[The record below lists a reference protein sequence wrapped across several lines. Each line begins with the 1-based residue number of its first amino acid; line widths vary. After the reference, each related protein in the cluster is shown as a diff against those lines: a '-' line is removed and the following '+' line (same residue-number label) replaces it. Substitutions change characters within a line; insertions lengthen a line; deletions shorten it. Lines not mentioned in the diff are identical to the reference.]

1 MRIFAN
7 NKIWK
12 KIVIIIGILLSFSI
26 VVPEPVE
33 ADLGGKLMQPI
44 MSLFIGI
51 GDGINTVIQKM
62 FLNRE
67 PAVLIISSGFNWWK
81 VALGVAIG
89 IGLIAVGIATGG
101 VGAIIIGSALTIAVV
116 ATAVTGGNSS
126 SDNIAFQVVTSFTAS
141 MLSDKNELALP
152 MMSLTPYEIFA
163 NKQNLF
169 SVNFFKNL
177 SDDEKYIKG
186 SDDEEN
192 KEGKKEKSKTLM
204 YSLQDIIASWYKTFR
219 LIAIVGMLP
228 VLVYIGI
235 RILVSAPSDKAKY
248 KENLMDWGVAF
259 LLIFSMH
266 YIMYSSNLFIDQV
279 TDMIDSV
286 KISTKMGGEKE
297 VEFKNQS
304 VEGFLIGVKGEGE
317 DAEIDDDTTELVR
330 TAHEK
335 MITGE
340 SATET
345 TKKYAWCFWTDLSGT
360 QANIKGE
367 ENAKVLFWPCDNFV
381 AQSRMYAQ
389 RAKGDFAYIGYGLIY
404 VILTIYTCMFIF
416 VYLRRFMYMAF
427 LTLIAPLVAL
437 TYPIDKI
444 RDGKAQA
451 FEFWFKEYFYNL
463 LLQPLHLLLYLI
475 LVGSAL
481 SFAAKNPIY
490 VCVILGFMTPFEK
503 LLKQMFGFRGETPG
517 SLPGM
522 AAGALMMGA
531 SHRIFGKPPKGL
543 GGGNESNKSRN
554 DGRDDDVRPIKMK
567 DVDTSGGNLIGD
579 SSSSDDESGASSS
592 AGVGGA
598 LNPGSG
604 SEALSPG
611 SGSEALNPG
620 SGSEALNPGSGSEV
634 LNPGSGSGALN
645 PGSDSGTSNPGSVSG
660 ESNPGVRRNGVLSA
674 NSKRRLRKISAPL
687 RYTGRAFGRYFKNN
701 GKKLA
706 ISAGKSAIRF
716 AGGAASAAVG
726 ATGGMIAGVVSG
738 DPSKAASYIAAGG
751 AAAYSLGSRAAEN
764 IPDIVSSQANAIKD
778 EYYLDN
784 PEKYEEIQ
792 RNKQRKEW
800 LKNEKNINTLKLN
813 GINYK
818 DLNKNGDLDDYIDHG
833 FNAKQIVAA
842 QQMRNE
848 GFDHKQVMTIAAM
861 ADKYYEGATGVD
873 SGKYKTKMKENLKS
887 STEGANLS
895 DQQLN
900 NAVDRSIG
908 YMKNYHK
915 HLDKV
920 KTL

>member
-51 GDGINTVIQKM
+51 GDGVNTVIQKM

-67 PAVLIISSGFNWWK
+67 PAVLIISSDFNWWK

-101 VGAIIIGSALTIAVV
+101 VGTIIIGSALTIAVL

-126 SDNIAFQVVTSFTAS
+126 SKNIAFQVVTSFTAS

-177 SDDEKYIKG
+177 SDDEKYING

-192 KEGKKEKSKTLM
+192 KEGKEEKSKTLM
-204 YSLQDIIASWYKTFR
+204 YSLKDVIASWYKTFR

-259 LLIFSMH
+259 LLIFAMH
-266 YIMYSSNLFIDQV
+266 YIMSFSNLLIDQV

-286 KISTKMGGEKE
+286 KISTKMEGEKE

-304 VEGFLIGVKGEGE
+304 VEGFLIGVDDEGK
-317 DAEIDDDTTELVR
+317 IDDDTTELIK
-330 TAHEK
+330 TAYDK
-335 MITGE
+335 MISGD

-345 TKKYAWCFWTDLSGT
+345 TEKYKWCFWKDMKGT
-360 QANIKGE
+360 QAE
-367 ENAKVLFWPCDNFV
+367 SADEAKILFWPCDNFV

-531 SHRIFGKPPKGL
+531 SQRIFGRHPKGL
-543 GGGNESNKSRN
+543 GGENGSNNSRN
-554 DGRDDDVRPIKMK
+554 NGENDDGKPIKMK
-567 DVDTSGGNLIGD
+567 DVDTSGGNLIG
-579 SSSSDDESGASSS
+579 SGSGAP
-592 AGVGGA
+592 
-598 LNPGSG
+598 NPGSG
-604 SEALSPG
+604 RGAP
-611 SGSEALNPG
+611 NPG
-620 SGSEALNPGSGSEV
+620 GGRGAPNPGGGRGTP
-634 LNPGSGSGALN
+634 NPGGGRGAPN
-645 PGSDSGTSNPGSVSG
+645 PGGGRGAPNPGG
-660 ESNPGVRRNGVLSA
+660 RRNGVLSA

-687 RYTGRAFGRYFKNN
+687 RYTGRAFGKYFKNN
-701 GKKLA
+701 GKKFA
-706 ISAGKSAIRF
+706 KSAGKSAIRF

>member
-51 GDGINTVIQKM
+51 GDGVNTVIQKM

-67 PAVLIISSGFNWWK
+67 PAVLIITSGFNWWK

-89 IGLIAVGIATGG
+89 IGLIAVGIVTGG
-101 VGAIIIGSALTIAVV
+101 VGTIIIGSALTIAVV
-116 ATAVTGGNSS
+116 ATAATGGNSS
-126 SDNIAFQVVTSFTAS
+126 SENIAFQVVTSFTAS

-177 SDDEKYIKG
+177 SDDEKYING

-192 KEGKKEKSKTLM
+192 KEGKEEKNEEGKKEKSKTLM
-204 YSLQDIIASWYKTFR
+204 YSLQDVIASWYKTFR

-259 LLIFSMH
+259 LLIFAMH
-266 YIMYSSNLFIDQV
+266 YIMSFSNLFIDQV

-531 SHRIFGKPPKGL
+531 SQRIFGRHPKGL
-543 GGGNESNKSRN
+543 GGENGSNNSRN
-554 DGRDDDVRPIKMK
+554 NGENDDGKPIKMK
-567 DVDTSGGNLIGD
+567 DVDTSGGNLIG
-579 SSSSDDESGASSS
+579 SGSGAP
-592 AGVGGA
+592 
-598 LNPGSG
+598 NPGSG
-604 SEALSPG
+604 RGAP
-611 SGSEALNPG
+611 NPG
-620 SGSEALNPGSGSEV
+620 GGRGAPNPGGGRGTP
-634 LNPGSGSGALN
+634 NPGGGRGAPN
-645 PGSDSGTSNPGSVSG
+645 PGGGRGAPNPGG
-660 ESNPGVRRNGVLSA
+660 RRNGVLSA

-687 RYTGRAFGRYFKNN
+687 RYTGRAFGKYFKNN
-701 GKKLA
+701 GKKFA
-706 ISAGKSAIRF
+706 KSAGKSAIRF

-751 AAAYSLGSRAAEN
+751 VAAYSLGSRAAEN

-900 NAVDRSIG
+900 DAVDRSIG

>member
-62 FLNRE
+62 FLEQE
-67 PAVLIISSGFNWWK
+67 PSVLVISDGVTWWK
-81 VALGVAIG
+81 VVLGNLIGVA
-89 IGLIAVGIATGG
+89 LIAAGVAANILTPIAIGVALIITVNIASMEGG
-101 VGAIIIGSALTIAVV
+101 NGGATKPSDPIVFQL
-116 ATAVTGGNSS
+116 VTG
-126 SDNIAFQVVTSFTAS
+126 FTAS
-141 MLSDKNELALP
+141 MLSDKGELALP
-152 MMSLTPYEIFA
+152 MIQLTPYEIFS
-163 NKQNLF
+163 NKGNIF
-169 SVNFFKNL
+169 SVNFFKKNL
-177 SDDEKYIKG
+177 SDDEKYT
-186 SDDEEN
+186 DEKKEN
-192 KEGKKEKSKTLM
+192 KTLL
-204 YSLQDIIASWYKTFR
+204 YSMQDSIASWYKTFR
-219 LIAIVGMLP
+219 LIAIIGMLP

-235 RILVSAPSDKAKY
+235 RILISAPSDKAKY
-248 KENLMDWGVAF
+248 KENLMDWSIAF
-259 LLIFSMH
+259 LLIFAMH
-266 YIMYSSNLFIDQV
+266 YIMSFSNIIIDDV
-279 TDMIDSV
+279 TDMIGSIDINVDV
-286 KISTKMGGEKE
+286 KTDAGG
-297 VEFKNQS
+297 VQTVNYKNQS
-304 VEGFLIGVKGEGE
+304 VEGFLIGVKGEDE
-317 DAEIDDDTTELVR
+317 NAEIDDDTTNLIR
-330 TAHEK
+330 NAYKK
-335 MITGE
+335 MISE
-340 SATET
+340 KSSATEV
-345 TKKYAWCFWTDLSGT
+345 TKRYEWCFWKDAKGT
-360 QANIKGE
+360 PAGSE
-367 ENAKVLFWPCDNFV
+367 DEAAVLFWPCDNFV

-389 RAKGDFAYIGYGLIY
+389 RAKGDYAYIGYGLIY
-404 VILTIYTCMFIF
+404 VILTIYTCIFIF
-416 VYLRRFMYMAF
+416 VYIRRFIYMSF
-427 LTLIAPLVAL
+427 LTLISPLVAL

-463 LLQPLHLLLYLI
+463 LLQPLHLLLYMI
-475 LVGSAL
+475 LVGTAMN
-481 SFAAKNPIY
+481 FAAKHPIY
-490 VCVILGFMTPFEK
+490 VCVILGFMIPFEK

-517 SLPGM
+517 AIPGM
-522 AAGALMMGA
+522 ATGALMMEA

-543 GGGNESNKSRN
+543 GGGNESNKSGN
-554 DGRDDDVRPIKMK
+554 DDDVKPIKMK
-567 DVDTSGGNLIGD
+567 DVDTSGGNLIG
-579 SSSSDDESGASSS
+579 SGRGAPNPGGGRG
-592 AGVGGA
+592 APNPGGGRGA
-598 LNPGSG
+598 LNPGG
-604 SEALSPG
+604 GRGTP
-611 SGSEALNPG
+611 NPG
-620 SGSEALNPGSGSEV
+620 GGRGAPNPGGGRGMP
-634 LNPGSGSGALN
+634 NPGGGRGAPN
-645 PGSDSGTSNPGSVSG
+645 PGG
-660 ESNPGVRRNGVLSA
+660 RRNGVLSA

-687 RYTGRAFGRYFKNN
+687 RYTGRAFGKYFKNN

-900 NAVDRSIG
+900 DAVDRSIG

>member
-89 IGLIAVGIATGG
+89 IGLIAVGIVTGG
-101 VGAIIIGSALTIAVV
+101 VGTIIIGSALTIAVV
-116 ATAVTGGNSS
+116 ATAATGGNSS
-126 SDNIAFQVVTSFTAS
+126 SENIAFQVVTSFTAS

-177 SDDEKYIKG
+177 SDDEKYING

-192 KEGKKEKSKTLM
+192 KEGKEEKNKEGKEEKNEEGKKEKSKTLM
-204 YSLQDIIASWYKTFR
+204 YSLQDVIASWYKTFR

-259 LLIFSMH
+259 LLIFAMH
-266 YIMYSSNLFIDQV
+266 YIMSFSNLLIDQV

-304 VEGFLIGVKGEGE
+304 VEGFLIGVDDEGK
-317 DAEIDDDTTELVR
+317 IDDDTTELIK
-330 TAHEK
+330 TAYDK
-335 MITGE
+335 MISGD

-345 TKKYAWCFWTDLSGT
+345 TEKYKWCFWKDMKGT
-360 QANIKGE
+360 QAE
-367 ENAKVLFWPCDNFV
+367 SADEAKILFWPCDNFV

-531 SHRIFGKPPKGL
+531 SQRIFGRHPKGL
-543 GGGNESNKSRN
+543 GGENGSNNSRN
-554 DGRDDDVRPIKMK
+554 NGENDDGKPIKMK
-567 DVDTSGGNLIGD
+567 DVDTSGGNLIG
-579 SSSSDDESGASSS
+579 SGSGAP
-592 AGVGGA
+592 
-598 LNPGSG
+598 NPGSG
-604 SEALSPG
+604 RGAP
-611 SGSEALNPG
+611 NPG
-620 SGSEALNPGSGSEV
+620 GGRGAPNPGGGRGTP
-634 LNPGSGSGALN
+634 NPGGGRGAPN
-645 PGSDSGTSNPGSVSG
+645 PGG
-660 ESNPGVRRNGVLSA
+660 RRNGVLSA

-687 RYTGRAFGRYFKNN
+687 RYTGRAFGKYFKNN

-706 ISAGKSAIRF
+706 KSAGKSAIRF

-751 AAAYSLGSRAAEN
+751 VAAYSLGSRAAEN
-764 IPDIVSSQANAIKD
+764 IPNIVSSQANAIKD

-784 PEKYEEIQ
+784 PDKYEEIQ
-792 RNKQRKEW
+792 KNKQRKEW
-800 LKNEKNINTLKLN
+800 YAKNINTLKLN

-900 NAVDRSIG
+900 DAVDRSIG

>member
-101 VGAIIIGSALTIAVV
+101 VGTIIIGSALTIAVL

-126 SDNIAFQVVTSFTAS
+126 SKNIAFQVVTSFTAS

-169 SVNFFKNL
+169 SVNFFKKNL
-177 SDDEKYIKG
+177 SEDEKYIKE
-186 SDDEEN
+186 SDVEEN
-192 KEGKKEKSKTLM
+192 KKGKKEKSKTLM

-259 LLIFSMH
+259 LLIFAMH
-266 YIMYSSNLFIDQV
+266 YIMSFSNLLIDQV

-286 KISTKMGGEKE
+286 KISTKIGGEKE

-304 VEGFLIGVKGEGE
+304 VEGFLIGVKGEGK

-330 TAHEK
+330 TAYEK
-335 MITGE
+335 MISGE

-345 TKKYAWCFWTDLSGT
+345 TKKYKWCFWKDMKGT
-360 QANIKGE
+360 QAE
-367 ENAKVLFWPCDNFV
+367 SADEAKILFWPCDNFV

-517 SLPGM
+517 SLPGI

-531 SHRIFGKPPKGL
+531 SQRIFGRHPKGL
-543 GGGNESNKSRN
+543 GGENGSNNSRN
-554 DGRDDDVRPIKMK
+554 NGENDDGKPIKMK
-567 DVDTSGGNLIGD
+567 DVDTSGGNLIG
-579 SSSSDDESGASSS
+579 SGSGAP
-592 AGVGGA
+592 
-598 LNPGSG
+598 NPGSG
-604 SEALSPG
+604 RGAP
-611 SGSEALNPG
+611 NPG
-620 SGSEALNPGSGSEV
+620 GGRGAPNPGGGRGTP
-634 LNPGSGSGALN
+634 NPGGGRGAPN
-645 PGSDSGTSNPGSVSG
+645 PGG
-660 ESNPGVRRNGVLSA
+660 RRNGVLSA

-687 RYTGRAFGRYFKNN
+687 RYTGRAFGKYFKNN

-706 ISAGKSAIRF
+706 KSAGKSAIRF

-751 AAAYSLGSRAAEN
+751 VAAYSLGSRAAEN

>member
-1 MRIFAN
+1 M
-7 NKIWK
+7 
-12 KIVIIIGILLSFSI
+12 SFSI

-62 FLNRE
+62 FLEQE
-67 PAVLIISSGFNWWK
+67 PSVLIISAGVTWWK
-81 VALGVAIG
+81 VALGILIGVA
-89 IGLIAVGIATGG
+89 LIVAGTVASILAPIALGAVLVITISIA
-101 VGAIIIGSALTIAVV
+101 AME
-116 ATAVTGGNSS
+116 GGNGGAAKT
-126 SDNIAFQVVTSFTAS
+126 SDPIAFQLVTGFTAS
-141 MLSDKNELALP
+141 MLSDKGELALP
-152 MMSLTPYEIFA
+152 MIQLSPYEIFS
-163 NKQNLF
+163 NKGNIF

-177 SDDEKYIKG
+177 SDDEKYT
-186 SDDEEN
+186 DEKKEN
-192 KEGKKEKSKTLM
+192 KTLL
-204 YSLQDIIASWYKTFR
+204 YSMQDSIASWYKTFR
-219 LIAIVGMLP
+219 LIAIIGMLP

-235 RILVSAPSDKAKY
+235 RILISAPSDKAKY
-248 KENLMDWGVAF
+248 KENLMDWSIAF
-259 LLIFSMH
+259 LLIFAMH
-266 YIMYSSNLFIDQV
+266 YIMSFSNIIIDDV
-279 TDMIDSV
+279 TDMIGSIDINV
-286 KISTKMGGEKE
+286 DVNTDAGG
-297 VEFKNQS
+297 VQTVNYKNQS
-304 VEGFLIGVKGEGE
+304 VEGFLIGVKGEGK

-330 TAHEK
+330 SAYEK
-335 MITGE
+335 MISGE

-360 QANIKGE
+360 QASGDGE
-367 ENAKVLFWPCDNFV
+367 GNAKVLFWPCDNFV

-389 RAKGDFAYIGYGLIY
+389 RAKGDYAYIGYGLIY
-404 VILTIYTCMFIF
+404 VILTIYTCIFIF
-416 VYLRRFMYMAF
+416 VYIRRFIYMSF
-427 LTLIAPLVAL
+427 LTLISPLVAL

-463 LLQPLHLLLYLI
+463 LLQPLHLLLYMI
-475 LVGSAL
+475 LVGTAMN
-481 SFAAKNPIY
+481 FAAKHPIY
-490 VCVILGFMTPFEK
+490 VCVILGFMIPFEK

-517 SLPGM
+517 AIPGM
-522 AAGALMMGA
+522 ATGALMMEA

-543 GGGNESNKSRN
+543 GGGNESNKSGN
-554 DGRDDDVRPIKMK
+554 DDDVKPIKMK
-567 DVDTSGGNLIGD
+567 DVDTSGGNLIG
-579 SSSSDDESGASSS
+579 SGRGAPNPGGGRG
-592 AGVGGA
+592 APNPGGGRGA
-598 LNPGSG
+598 LNPGG
-604 SEALSPG
+604 GRGTP
-611 SGSEALNPG
+611 NPG
-620 SGSEALNPGSGSEV
+620 GGRGAPNPGGGRGMP
-634 LNPGSGSGALN
+634 NPGGGRGAPN
-645 PGSDSGTSNPGSVSG
+645 PGG
-660 ESNPGVRRNGVLSA
+660 RRNGVLSA

-764 IPDIVSSQANAIKD
+764 IPNIVSSQANAIKD

-784 PEKYEEIQ
+784 PDKYEEIQ

>member
-62 FLNRE
+62 FLEQE
-67 PAVLIISSGFNWWK
+67 PSVLIISAGVTWWK
-81 VALGVAIG
+81 VALGILIGVA
-89 IGLIAVGIATGG
+89 LIVAGTVASILAPIALGAVLVITISIA
-101 VGAIIIGSALTIAVV
+101 AME
-116 ATAVTGGNSS
+116 GGNGGAAKT
-126 SDNIAFQVVTSFTAS
+126 SDPIAFQLVTGFTAS
-141 MLSDKNELALP
+141 MLSDKGELALP
-152 MMSLTPYEIFA
+152 MIQLSPYEIFS
-163 NKQNLF
+163 NKGNIF

-177 SDDEKYIKG
+177 SDDEKYT
-186 SDDEEN
+186 DEKKEN
-192 KEGKKEKSKTLM
+192 KTLL
-204 YSLQDIIASWYKTFR
+204 YSMQDSIASWYKTFR
-219 LIAIVGMLP
+219 LIAIIGMLP

-235 RILVSAPSDKAKY
+235 RILISAPSDKAKY
-248 KENLMDWGVAF
+248 KENLMDWSIAF
-259 LLIFSMH
+259 LLIFAMH
-266 YIMYSSNLFIDQV
+266 YIMSFSNIIIDDV
-279 TDMIDSV
+279 TDMIGSIDINV
-286 KISTKMGGEKE
+286 DVNTDAGG
-297 VEFKNQS
+297 VQTVNYKNQS
-304 VEGFLIGVKGEGE
+304 VEGFLIGVKGEGK

-330 TAHEK
+330 SAYEK
-335 MITGE
+335 MISGE

-360 QANIKGE
+360 QASGDGE
-367 ENAKVLFWPCDNFV
+367 GNAKVLFWPCDNFV

-389 RAKGDFAYIGYGLIY
+389 RAKGDYAYIGYGLIY
-404 VILTIYTCMFIF
+404 VILTIYTCIFIF
-416 VYLRRFMYMAF
+416 VYIRRFIYMSF
-427 LTLIAPLVAL
+427 LTLISPLVAL

-463 LLQPLHLLLYLI
+463 LLQPLHLLLYMI
-475 LVGSAL
+475 LVGTAMN
-481 SFAAKNPIY
+481 FAAKHPIY
-490 VCVILGFMTPFEK
+490 VCVILGFMIPFEK

-517 SLPGM
+517 AIPGM
-522 AAGALMMGA
+522 ATGALMMEA

-543 GGGNESNKSRN
+543 GGGNESNKSGN
-554 DGRDDDVRPIKMK
+554 DDDVKPIKMK
-567 DVDTSGGNLIGD
+567 DVDTSGGNLIG
-579 SSSSDDESGASSS
+579 SGRGAPNPGGGRG
-592 AGVGGA
+592 APNPGGGRGA
-598 LNPGSG
+598 LNPGG
-604 SEALSPG
+604 GRGTP
-611 SGSEALNPG
+611 NPG
-620 SGSEALNPGSGSEV
+620 GGRGAPNPGGGRGMP
-634 LNPGSGSGALN
+634 NPGGGRGAPN
-645 PGSDSGTSNPGSVSG
+645 PGG
-660 ESNPGVRRNGVLSA
+660 RRNGVLSA

-764 IPDIVSSQANAIKD
+764 IPNIVSSQANAIKD

-784 PEKYEEIQ
+784 PDKYEEIQ

>member
-51 GDGINTVIQKM
+51 GDGVNTVIQKM
-62 FLNRE
+62 FLEQE
-67 PAVLIISSGFNWWK
+67 PSVLIISAGVTWWK
-81 VALGVAIG
+81 VALGILIGVA
-89 IGLIAVGIATGG
+89 LIVAGTVASILAPIALGAVLVITISIA
-101 VGAIIIGSALTIAVV
+101 AME
-116 ATAVTGGNSS
+116 GGNGGAAKT
-126 SDNIAFQVVTSFTAS
+126 SDPIAFQLVTGFTAS
-141 MLSDKNELALP
+141 MLSDKGELALP
-152 MMSLTPYEIFA
+152 MIQLTPYEIFS
-163 NKQNLF
+163 NKGNIF

-177 SDDEKYIKG
+177 SDDEKYT
-186 SDDEEN
+186 DEKKEN
-192 KEGKKEKSKTLM
+192 KTLL
-204 YSLQDIIASWYKTFR
+204 YSMQDSIASWYKTFR
-219 LIAIVGMLP
+219 LIAIIGMLP

-235 RILVSAPSDKAKY
+235 RILISAPSDKAKY
-248 KENLMDWGVAF
+248 KENLMDWSIAF
-259 LLIFSMH
+259 LLIFAMH
-266 YIMYSSNLFIDQV
+266 YIMSFSNIIIDDV
-279 TDMIDSV
+279 TDMIGSIDINV
-286 KISTKMGGEKE
+286 DVNTDAGG
-297 VEFKNQS
+297 VQTVNYKNQS

-317 DAEIDDDTTELVR
+317 NAEIDDDTTEGVKGEGENAKIDDDTTELVR
-330 TAHEK
+330 SAYEK
-335 MITGE
+335 MISGE

-360 QANIKGE
+360 QASGDGE
-367 ENAKVLFWPCDNFV
+367 GNAKILFWPCDNFV

-389 RAKGDFAYIGYGLIY
+389 RAKGDYAYIGYGLIY
-404 VILTIYTCMFIF
+404 VILTIYTCVFIF
-416 VYLRRFMYMAF
+416 VYLRRFIYMSF
-427 LTLIAPLVAL
+427 LTLISPLVAL

-463 LLQPLHLLLYLI
+463 LLQPLHLLLYMI
-475 LVGSAL
+475 LVGTAMN
-481 SFAAKNPIY
+481 FAAKHPIY
-490 VCVILGFMTPFEK
+490 VCVILGLMVPLEK

-531 SHRIFGKPPKGL
+531 SQRIFGRHPKGL
-543 GGGNESNKSRN
+543 GGGNGSNKSGN
-554 DGRDDDVRPIKMK
+554 DDDVKPIKMK
-567 DVDTSGGNLIGD
+567 DVDTSGGNLIG
-579 SSSSDDESGASSS
+579 SGRGAPNP
-592 AGVGGA
+592 GGGRGA

-604 SEALSPG
+604 RGTP
-611 SGSEALNPG
+611 NPG
-620 SGSEALNPGSGSEV
+620 GGRGAPNPGGGRGAP
-634 LNPGSGSGALN
+634 NPGG
-645 PGSDSGTSNPGSVSG
+645 
-660 ESNPGVRRNGVLSA
+660 RRNGVLSA

-687 RYTGRAFGRYFKNN
+687 RYTGRAFGKYFKNN

-706 ISAGKSAIRF
+706 KSAGKSAIRF

-751 AAAYSLGSRAAEN
+751 VAAYSLGSRAAEN

-784 PEKYEEIQ
+784 PDKYEEIQ

>member
-51 GDGINTVIQKM
+51 GDGVNTVIQKM
-62 FLNRE
+62 FLEQE
-67 PAVLIISSGFNWWK
+67 PSVLVISDGVTWWK
-81 VALGVAIG
+81 VVLGNLIGVA
-89 IGLIAVGIATGG
+89 LIAAGVAANILTPIAIGVALIITVNIASMEGG
-101 VGAIIIGSALTIAVV
+101 NGGATKPSDPIVFQL
-116 ATAVTGGNSS
+116 VTG
-126 SDNIAFQVVTSFTAS
+126 FTAS
-141 MLSDKNELALP
+141 MLSDKGELALP
-152 MMSLTPYEIFA
+152 MIQLTPYEIFS
-163 NKQNLF
+163 NKGNIF
-169 SVNFFKNL
+169 SVNFFKKNL
-177 SDDEKYIKG
+177 SDDEKYT
-186 SDDEEN
+186 DEKKEN
-192 KEGKKEKSKTLM
+192 KTLL
-204 YSLQDIIASWYKTFR
+204 YSMQDSIASWYKTFR
-219 LIAIVGMLP
+219 LIAIIGMLP

-235 RILVSAPSDKAKY
+235 RILISAPSDKAKY
-248 KENLMDWGVAF
+248 KENLMDWSIAF
-259 LLIFSMH
+259 LLIFAMH
-266 YIMYSSNLFIDQV
+266 YIMSFSNIIIDDV
-279 TDMIDSV
+279 TDMIGSIDINVDV
-286 KISTKMGGEKE
+286 KTDAGG
-297 VEFKNQS
+297 VQTVNYKNQS

-317 DAEIDDDTTELVR
+317 NAEIDDDTTNLIR
-330 TAHEK
+330 NAYKK
-335 MITGE
+335 MISE
-340 SATET
+340 KSSATEV
-345 TKKYAWCFWTDLSGT
+345 TKRYEWCFWKDAKGT
-360 QANIKGE
+360 PAGSE
-367 ENAKVLFWPCDNFV
+367 DEAAVLFWPCDNFV

-389 RAKGDFAYIGYGLIY
+389 RAKGDYAYIGYGLIY
-404 VILTIYTCMFIF
+404 VILTIYTCIFIF
-416 VYLRRFMYMAF
+416 VYIRRFIYMSF
-427 LTLIAPLVAL
+427 LTLISPLVAL

-463 LLQPLHLLLYLI
+463 LLQPLHLLLYMI
-475 LVGSAL
+475 LVGTAMN
-481 SFAAKNPIY
+481 FAAKHPIY
-490 VCVILGFMTPFEK
+490 VCVILGFMIPFEK

-517 SLPGM
+517 AIPGM
-522 AAGALMMGA
+522 ATGALMMEA

-543 GGGNESNKSRN
+543 GGGNESNKSGN
-554 DGRDDDVRPIKMK
+554 DDDVKPIKMK
-567 DVDTSGGNLIGD
+567 DVDTSGGNLIG
-579 SSSSDDESGASSS
+579 SGRGAPNPGGGRG
-592 AGVGGA
+592 APNPGGGRGA
-598 LNPGSG
+598 LNPGG
-604 SEALSPG
+604 GRGTP
-611 SGSEALNPG
+611 NPG
-620 SGSEALNPGSGSEV
+620 GGRGAPNPGGGRGMP
-634 LNPGSGSGALN
+634 NPGGGRGAPN
-645 PGSDSGTSNPGSVSG
+645 PGG
-660 ESNPGVRRNGVLSA
+660 RRNGVLSA

-687 RYTGRAFGRYFKNN
+687 RYTGRAFGKYFKNN

-848 GFDHKQVMTIAAM
+848 GFNHKQVMTIAAM

>member
-62 FLNRE
+62 FLEQE
-67 PAVLIISSGFNWWK
+67 PSVLVISDGVTWWK
-81 VALGVAIG
+81 VVLGNLIGVA
-89 IGLIAVGIATGG
+89 LIAAGVAANILTPIAIGVALIITVNIASMEGG
-101 VGAIIIGSALTIAVV
+101 NGGATKPSDPIVFQL
-116 ATAVTGGNSS
+116 VTG
-126 SDNIAFQVVTSFTAS
+126 FTAS
-141 MLSDKNELALP
+141 MLSDKGELALP
-152 MMSLTPYEIFA
+152 MIQLTPYEIFS
-163 NKQNLF
+163 NKGNIF
-169 SVNFFKNL
+169 SVNFFKKNL
-177 SDDEKYIKG
+177 SDDEKYT
-186 SDDEEN
+186 DEKKEN
-192 KEGKKEKSKTLM
+192 KTLL
-204 YSLQDIIASWYKTFR
+204 YSMQDSIASWYKTFR
-219 LIAIVGMLP
+219 LIAIIGMLP

-235 RILVSAPSDKAKY
+235 RILISAPSDKAKY
-248 KENLMDWGVAF
+248 KENLMDWSIAF
-259 LLIFSMH
+259 LLIFAMH
-266 YIMYSSNLFIDQV
+266 YIMSFSNIIIDDV
-279 TDMIDSV
+279 TDMIGSIDINVDV
-286 KISTKMGGEKE
+286 KTDAGG
-297 VEFKNQS
+297 VQTVNYKNQS

-317 DAEIDDDTTELVR
+317 NAEIDDDTTNLIR
-330 TAHEK
+330 NAYKK
-335 MITGE
+335 MISE
-340 SATET
+340 KSSATEV
-345 TKKYAWCFWTDLSGT
+345 TKRYEWCFWKDAKGT
-360 QANIKGE
+360 PAGSE
-367 ENAKVLFWPCDNFV
+367 DEAAVLFWPCDNFV

-389 RAKGDFAYIGYGLIY
+389 RAKGDYAYIGYGLIY
-404 VILTIYTCMFIF
+404 VILTIYTCIFIF
-416 VYLRRFMYMAF
+416 VYIRRFIYMSF
-427 LTLIAPLVAL
+427 LTLISPLVAL

-463 LLQPLHLLLYLI
+463 LLQPLHLLLYMI
-475 LVGSAL
+475 LVGTAMN
-481 SFAAKNPIY
+481 FAAKHPIY
-490 VCVILGFMTPFEK
+490 VCVILGFMIPFEK

-517 SLPGM
+517 AIPGM
-522 AAGALMMGA
+522 ATGALMMEA

-543 GGGNESNKSRN
+543 GGGNESNKSGN
-554 DGRDDDVRPIKMK
+554 DDDVKPIKMK
-567 DVDTSGGNLIGD
+567 DVDTSGGNLIG
-579 SSSSDDESGASSS
+579 SGRGAPNPGGGRG
-592 AGVGGA
+592 APNPGGGRGA
-598 LNPGSG
+598 LNPGG
-604 SEALSPG
+604 GRGTP
-611 SGSEALNPG
+611 NPG
-620 SGSEALNPGSGSEV
+620 G
-634 LNPGSGSGALN
+634 
-645 PGSDSGTSNPGSVSG
+645 
-660 ESNPGVRRNGVLSA
+660 RRNGVLSA

-764 IPDIVSSQANAIKD
+764 IPNIVSSQANAIKD

-784 PEKYEEIQ
+784 PDKYEEIQ

>member
-62 FLNRE
+62 FLEQE
-67 PAVLIISSGFNWWK
+67 PSVLIISAGVTWWK
-81 VALGVAIG
+81 VALGILIGVA
-89 IGLIAVGIATGG
+89 LIVAGTVASILAPIALGAVLVITISIA
-101 VGAIIIGSALTIAVV
+101 AME
-116 ATAVTGGNSS
+116 GGNGGAAKT
-126 SDNIAFQVVTSFTAS
+126 SDPIAFQLVTGFTAS
-141 MLSDKNELALP
+141 MLSDKGELALP
-152 MMSLTPYEIFA
+152 MIQLSPYEIFS
-163 NKQNLF
+163 NKGNIF

-177 SDDEKYIKG
+177 SDDEKYT
-186 SDDEEN
+186 DEKKEN
-192 KEGKKEKSKTLM
+192 KTLL
-204 YSLQDIIASWYKTFR
+204 YSMQDSIASWYKTFR
-219 LIAIVGMLP
+219 LIAIIGMLP

-235 RILVSAPSDKAKY
+235 RILISAPSDKAKY
-248 KENLMDWGVAF
+248 KENLMDWSIAF
-259 LLIFSMH
+259 LLIFAMH
-266 YIMYSSNLFIDQV
+266 YIMSFSNIIIDDV
-279 TDMIDSV
+279 TDMIGSIDINV
-286 KISTKMGGEKE
+286 DVNTDAGG
-297 VEFKNQS
+297 VQTVNYKNQS
-304 VEGFLIGVKGEGE
+304 VEGFLIGVKGEGK

-330 TAHEK
+330 SAYEK
-335 MITGE
+335 MISGD

-345 TKKYAWCFWTDLSGT
+345 TEKYKWCFWKDMKGT
-360 QANIKGE
+360 QAE
-367 ENAKVLFWPCDNFV
+367 SADEAKILFWPCDNFV

-389 RAKGDFAYIGYGLIY
+389 RAKGDYAYIGYGLIY
-404 VILTIYTCMFIF
+404 VILTIYTCIFIF
-416 VYLRRFMYMAF
+416 VYIRRFIYMSF
-427 LTLIAPLVAL
+427 LTLISPLVAL

-463 LLQPLHLLLYLI
+463 LLQPLHLLLYMI
-475 LVGSAL
+475 LVGTAMN
-481 SFAAKNPIY
+481 FAAKHPIY
-490 VCVILGFMTPFEK
+490 VCVILGLMVPLEK

-531 SHRIFGKPPKGL
+531 SQRIFGRHPKGL
-543 GGGNESNKSRN
+543 GGGNGSNKSGN
-554 DGRDDDVRPIKMK
+554 DDDVKPIKMK
-567 DVDTSGGNLIGD
+567 DVDTSGGNLIG
-579 SSSSDDESGASSS
+579 SGRGAPNP
-592 AGVGGA
+592 GGGRGA

-604 SEALSPG
+604 RGTP
-611 SGSEALNPG
+611 NPG
-620 SGSEALNPGSGSEV
+620 GGRGAPNPGGGRGAP
-634 LNPGSGSGALN
+634 NPGG
-645 PGSDSGTSNPGSVSG
+645 
-660 ESNPGVRRNGVLSA
+660 RRNGVLSA

-687 RYTGRAFGRYFKNN
+687 RYTGRAFGKYFKNN

-706 ISAGKSAIRF
+706 KSAGKSAIRF

-751 AAAYSLGSRAAEN
+751 VAAYSLGSRAAEN

-784 PEKYEEIQ
+784 PDKYEEIQ

>member
-1 MRIFAN
+1 
-7 NKIWK
+7 
-12 KIVIIIGILLSFSI
+12 
-26 VVPEPVE
+26 
-33 ADLGGKLMQPI
+33 
-44 MSLFIGI
+44 MS
-51 GDGINTVIQKM
+51 
-62 FLNRE
+62 
-67 PAVLIISSGFNWWK
+67 
-81 VALGVAIG
+81 
-89 IGLIAVGIATGG
+89 
-101 VGAIIIGSALTIAVV
+101 
-116 ATAVTGGNSS
+116 
-126 SDNIAFQVVTSFTAS
+126 
-141 MLSDKNELALP
+141 
-152 MMSLTPYEIFA
+152 
-163 NKQNLF
+163 
-169 SVNFFKNL
+169 
-177 SDDEKYIKG
+177 
-186 SDDEEN
+186 
-192 KEGKKEKSKTLM
+192 
-204 YSLQDIIASWYKTFR
+204 
-219 LIAIVGMLP
+219 
-228 VLVYIGI
+228 
-235 RILVSAPSDKAKY
+235 
-248 KENLMDWGVAF
+248 
-259 LLIFSMH
+259 
-266 YIMYSSNLFIDQV
+266 
-279 TDMIDSV
+279 
-286 KISTKMGGEKE
+286 
-297 VEFKNQS
+297 
-304 VEGFLIGVKGEGE
+304 
-317 DAEIDDDTTELVR
+317 
-330 TAHEK
+330 
-335 MITGE
+335 
-340 SATET
+340 
-345 TKKYAWCFWTDLSGT
+345 
-360 QANIKGE
+360 
-367 ENAKVLFWPCDNFV
+367 
-381 AQSRMYAQ
+381 
-389 RAKGDFAYIGYGLIY
+389 
-404 VILTIYTCMFIF
+404 
-416 VYLRRFMYMAF
+416 F
-427 LTLIAPLVAL
+427 LTLISPLVAL

-463 LLQPLHLLLYLI
+463 LLQPLHLLLYMI
-475 LVGSAL
+475 LVGTAMN
-481 SFAAKNPIY
+481 FAAKHPIY
-490 VCVILGFMTPFEK
+490 VCVILGFMIPFEK

-543 GGGNESNKSRN
+543 GGGNESNKSGN
-554 DGRDDDVRPIKMK
+554 DDDVKPIKMK
-567 DVDTSGGNLIGD
+567 DVDTSGGNLIG
-579 SSSSDDESGASSS
+579 SGRGAPNPGGGRG
-592 AGVGGA
+592 APNPGGGRGA
-598 LNPGSG
+598 LNPGG
-604 SEALSPG
+604 GRGTP
-611 SGSEALNPG
+611 NPG
-620 SGSEALNPGSGSEV
+620 GGRGAPNPGGGRGMP
-634 LNPGSGSGALN
+634 NPGGGRGAPN
-645 PGSDSGTSNPGSVSG
+645 PGG
-660 ESNPGVRRNGVLSA
+660 RRNGVLSA

-687 RYTGRAFGRYFKNN
+687 RYTGRAFGKYFKNN

-764 IPDIVSSQANAIKD
+764 IPNIVSSQANAIKD

-784 PEKYEEIQ
+784 PDKYEEIQ

>member
-89 IGLIAVGIATGG
+89 IGLIAVGIVTGG
-101 VGAIIIGSALTIAVV
+101 VGTIIIGSALTIAVV
-116 ATAVTGGNSS
+116 ATAATGGNSS
-126 SDNIAFQVVTSFTAS
+126 SENIAFQVVTSFTAS

-177 SDDEKYIKG
+177 SDDEKYING

-192 KEGKKEKSKTLM
+192 KEGKEEKNEEGKKEKSKTLM
-204 YSLQDIIASWYKTFR
+204 YSLQDVIASWYKTFR

-259 LLIFSMH
+259 LLIFAMH
-266 YIMYSSNLFIDQV
+266 YIMSFSNLLIDQV

-304 VEGFLIGVKGEGE
+304 VEGFLIGVDDEGK
-317 DAEIDDDTTELVR
+317 IDDDTTELIK
-330 TAHEK
+330 TAYDK
-335 MITGE
+335 MISGD

-345 TKKYAWCFWTDLSGT
+345 TEKYKWCFWKDMKGT
-360 QANIKGE
+360 QAE
-367 ENAKVLFWPCDNFV
+367 SADEAKILFWPCDNFV

-531 SHRIFGKPPKGL
+531 SQRIFGRHPKGL
-543 GGGNESNKSRN
+543 GGENGSNNSRN
-554 DGRDDDVRPIKMK
+554 NGENDDGKPIKMK
-567 DVDTSGGNLIGD
+567 DVDTSGGNLIG
-579 SSSSDDESGASSS
+579 SGSGAP
-592 AGVGGA
+592 
-598 LNPGSG
+598 NPGSG
-604 SEALSPG
+604 RGAP
-611 SGSEALNPG
+611 NPG
-620 SGSEALNPGSGSEV
+620 GGRGAPNPGGGRGTP
-634 LNPGSGSGALN
+634 NPGGGRGAPN
-645 PGSDSGTSNPGSVSG
+645 PGG
-660 ESNPGVRRNGVLSA
+660 RRNGVLSA

-687 RYTGRAFGRYFKNN
+687 RYTGRAFGKYFKNN

-706 ISAGKSAIRF
+706 KSAGKSAIRF

-751 AAAYSLGSRAAEN
+751 VAAYSLGSRAAEN
-764 IPDIVSSQANAIKD
+764 IPNIVSSQANAIKD

-784 PEKYEEIQ
+784 PDKYEEIQ
-792 RNKQRKEW
+792 KNKQRKEW
-800 LKNEKNINTLKLN
+800 YAKNINTLKLN

-900 NAVDRSIG
+900 DAVDRSIG

>member
-51 GDGINTVIQKM
+51 GDGVNTVIQKM
-62 FLNRE
+62 FLEQE
-67 PAVLIISSGFNWWK
+67 PSVLIISAGVTWWK
-81 VALGVAIG
+81 VALGILIGVA
-89 IGLIAVGIATGG
+89 LIVAGTVASILAPIALGAVLVITISIA
-101 VGAIIIGSALTIAVV
+101 AME
-116 ATAVTGGNSS
+116 GGNGGAAKT
-126 SDNIAFQVVTSFTAS
+126 SDPIAFQLVTGFTAS
-141 MLSDKNELALP
+141 MLSDKGELALP
-152 MMSLTPYEIFA
+152 MIQLTPYEIFS
-163 NKQNLF
+163 NKGNIF

-177 SDDEKYIKG
+177 SDDEKYT
-186 SDDEEN
+186 DEKKEN
-192 KEGKKEKSKTLM
+192 KTLL
-204 YSLQDIIASWYKTFR
+204 YSMQDSIASWYKTFR
-219 LIAIVGMLP
+219 LIAIIGMLP

-235 RILVSAPSDKAKY
+235 RILISAPSDKAKY
-248 KENLMDWGVAF
+248 KENLMDWSIAF
-259 LLIFSMH
+259 LLIFAMH
-266 YIMYSSNLFIDQV
+266 YIMSFSNIIIDDV
-279 TDMIDSV
+279 TDMIGSIDINV
-286 KISTKMGGEKE
+286 DVNTDAGG
-297 VEFKNQS
+297 VQTVNYKNQS

-317 DAEIDDDTTELVR
+317 NAEIDDDTTEGVKGEGENAKIDDDTTELVR
-330 TAHEK
+330 SAYEK
-335 MITGE
+335 MISGE

-360 QANIKGE
+360 QASGDGE
-367 ENAKVLFWPCDNFV
+367 GNAKILFWPCDNFV

-389 RAKGDFAYIGYGLIY
+389 RAKGDYAYIGYGLIY
-404 VILTIYTCMFIF
+404 VILTIYTCVFIF
-416 VYLRRFMYMAF
+416 VYLRRFIYMSF
-427 LTLIAPLVAL
+427 LTLISPLVAL

-463 LLQPLHLLLYLI
+463 LLQPLHLLLYMI
-475 LVGSAL
+475 LVGTAMN
-481 SFAAKNPIY
+481 FAAKHPIY
-490 VCVILGFMTPFEK
+490 VCVILGLMVPLEK

-531 SHRIFGKPPKGL
+531 SQRIFGRHPKGL
-543 GGGNESNKSRN
+543 GGGNGSNKSGN
-554 DGRDDDVRPIKMK
+554 DDDVKPIKMK
-567 DVDTSGGNLIGD
+567 DVDTSGGNLIG
-579 SSSSDDESGASSS
+579 SGRGAPNPGGGRG
-592 AGVGGA
+592 APNPGGGRGA

-604 SEALSPG
+604 RGTP
-611 SGSEALNPG
+611 NPG
-620 SGSEALNPGSGSEV
+620 GGRGAPNPGGGRGAP
-634 LNPGSGSGALN
+634 NPGG
-645 PGSDSGTSNPGSVSG
+645 
-660 ESNPGVRRNGVLSA
+660 RRNGVLSA

-687 RYTGRAFGRYFKNN
+687 RYTGRAFGKYFKNN

-706 ISAGKSAIRF
+706 KSAGKSAIRF

-751 AAAYSLGSRAAEN
+751 VAAYSLGSRAAEN

-784 PEKYEEIQ
+784 PDKYEEIQ

>member
-51 GDGINTVIQKM
+51 GDGVNTVIQKM

-67 PAVLIISSGFNWWK
+67 PAVLIITSGFNWWK

-89 IGLIAVGIATGG
+89 IGLIAVGIVTGG
-101 VGAIIIGSALTIAVV
+101 VGTIIIGSALTIAVV
-116 ATAVTGGNSS
+116 ATAATGGNSS
-126 SDNIAFQVVTSFTAS
+126 SENIAFQVVTSFTAS

-177 SDDEKYIKG
+177 SDDEKYING

-192 KEGKKEKSKTLM
+192 KEGKEEKNEEGKKEKSKTLM
-204 YSLQDIIASWYKTFR
+204 YSLQDVIASWYKTFR

-259 LLIFSMH
+259 LLIFAMH
-266 YIMYSSNLFIDQV
+266 YIMSFSNLFIDQV

-531 SHRIFGKPPKGL
+531 SQRIFGRHPKGL
-543 GGGNESNKSRN
+543 GGENGSNNSRN
-554 DGRDDDVRPIKMK
+554 NGENDDGKPIKMK
-567 DVDTSGGNLIGD
+567 DVDTSGGNLIG
-579 SSSSDDESGASSS
+579 SGSGAP
-592 AGVGGA
+592 
-598 LNPGSG
+598 NPGSG
-604 SEALSPG
+604 RGAP
-611 SGSEALNPG
+611 NPG
-620 SGSEALNPGSGSEV
+620 GGRGAPNPGGGRGTP
-634 LNPGSGSGALN
+634 NPGGGRGAPN
-645 PGSDSGTSNPGSVSG
+645 PGGGRGAPNPGG
-660 ESNPGVRRNGVLSA
+660 RRNGVLSA

-687 RYTGRAFGRYFKNN
+687 RYTGRAFGKYFKNN

-706 ISAGKSAIRF
+706 KSAGKSAIRF

-751 AAAYSLGSRAAEN
+751 VAAYSLGSRAAEN
-764 IPDIVSSQANAIKD
+764 IPNIVSSQANAIKD

-784 PEKYEEIQ
+784 PDKYEEIQ

-900 NAVDRSIG
+900 DAVDRSIG

>member
-51 GDGINTVIQKM
+51 GDGVNTVIQKM

-67 PAVLIISSGFNWWK
+67 PAVLIISSDFNWWK

-101 VGAIIIGSALTIAVV
+101 VGTIIIGSALTIAVL

-126 SDNIAFQVVTSFTAS
+126 SKNIAFQVVTSFTAS

-169 SVNFFKNL
+169 SVNFFKKNL
-177 SDDEKYIKG
+177 SEDEKYIKE
-186 SDDEEN
+186 SDVEENKKEKKEEN
-192 KEGKKEKSKTLM
+192 KEGKKEENKEGKKEENKEGKKEKNKKGKKEKSKTLM
-204 YSLQDIIASWYKTFR
+204 YSLKDVIASWYKTFR

-259 LLIFSMH
+259 LLIFAMH
-266 YIMYSSNLFIDQV
+266 YIMSFSNLLIDQV

-286 KISTKMGGEKE
+286 KISTKMEGEKE

-317 DAEIDDDTTELVR
+317 NAEIDDDTTELVR
-330 TAHEK
+330 SAYEK
-335 MITGE
+335 MISGE

-360 QANIKGE
+360 QASGKKEG
-367 ENAKVLFWPCDNFV
+367 NAKVLFWPCDNFV

-517 SLPGM
+517 SLPGI

-531 SHRIFGKPPKGL
+531 SQRIFGRHPKGL
-543 GGGNESNKSRN
+543 GGENGSNNSRN
-554 DGRDDDVRPIKMK
+554 NGENDDGKPIKMK
-567 DVDTSGGNLIGD
+567 DVDTSGGNLIG
-579 SSSSDDESGASSS
+579 SGRGAPNP
-592 AGVGGA
+592 GGGRGA

-604 SEALSPG
+604 RGTP
-611 SGSEALNPG
+611 NPG
-620 SGSEALNPGSGSEV
+620 GGRGAPNPGGGRGAP
-634 LNPGSGSGALN
+634 NPGG
-645 PGSDSGTSNPGSVSG
+645 
-660 ESNPGVRRNGVLSA
+660 RRNGVLSA

-687 RYTGRAFGRYFKNN
+687 RYTGRAFGKYFKNN

-706 ISAGKSAIRF
+706 KSAGKSAIRF

-751 AAAYSLGSRAAEN
+751 VAAYSLGSRAAEN

>member
-1 MRIFAN
+1 MKIFAN

-12 KIVIIIGILLSFSI
+12 KIVIVIGILLSFSI
-26 VVPEPVE
+26 VTPEPVQ
-33 ADLGGKLMQPI
+33 ADLGGTLMQPV

-62 FLNRE
+62 FLEQE
-67 PAVLIISSGFNWWK
+67 PSVLVISDGVSWPK
-81 VALGVAIG
+81 VALGFLIG
-89 IGLIAVGIATGG
+89 VGLIIVGVVTTILTPVVIGAAIVITVGIAAVEGG
-101 VGAIIIGSALTIAVV
+101 DGGAANPSDPIVFQL
-116 ATAVTGGNSS
+116 VTG
-126 SDNIAFQVVTSFTAS
+126 FTAS
-141 MLSDKNELALP
+141 MLSDQGELALP
-152 MMSLTPYEIFA
+152 MIQLSPYEIFS
-163 NKQNLF
+163 NKGNIF

-177 SDDEKYIKG
+177 SDDEKYTDKN
-186 SDDEEN
+186 EEN
-192 KEGKKEKSKTLM
+192 KTLL
-204 YSLQDIIASWYKTFR
+204 YSMQDIIASWYLTFR
-219 LIAIVGMLP
+219 LIAIIGMLP

-235 RILVSAPSDKAKY
+235 RILISAPSDKAKY
-248 KENLMDWGVAF
+248 KENLMDWSIAF
-259 LLIFSMH
+259 LLIFAMH
-266 YIMYSSNLFIDQV
+266 YIMSFSNIIIDDV
-279 TDMIDSV
+279 TDMIGSIDINVDV
-286 KISTKMGGEKE
+286 KTDAGG
-297 VEFKNQS
+297 VQTVSYKNQA
-304 VEGFLIGVKGEGE
+304 VEGFLIGVNE
-317 DAEIDDDTTELVR
+317 DGSVNKDTQKLIGN
-330 TAHEK
+330 AYKK
-335 MITGE
+335 MISGD
-340 SATET
+340 SATEV
-345 TKKYAWCFWTDLSGT
+345 TKRYEWCFWRDAKGT
-360 QANIKGE
+360 PAGGE
-367 ENAKVLFWPCDNFV
+367 GDAAVLFWPCDNFV
-381 AQSRMYAQ
+381 SQTRMYAQ

-404 VILTIYTCMFIF
+404 VILTIYTCVFIF
-416 VYLRRFMYMAF
+416 VYLRRFIYMSF
-427 LTLIAPLVAL
+427 LTLISPLVAL

-463 LLQPLHLLLYLI
+463 LLQPLHLLLYMI
-475 LVGSAL
+475 LVGTAMN
-481 SFAAKNPIY
+481 FAAKHPIY
-490 VCVILGFMTPFEK
+490 VCVILGFMIPFEK

-517 SLPGM
+517 AIPGM
-522 AAGALMMGA
+522 AAGALMMEA

-543 GGGNESNKSRN
+543 GGGKGSNKSGN
-554 DGRDDDVRPIKMK
+554 DGKDDDVKPIKMK
-567 DVDTSGGNLIGD
+567 DVDTSGGNLIGG

-604 SEALSPG
+604 SGE
-611 SGSEALNPG
+611 LNPG
-620 SGSEALNPGSGSEV
+620 SDSETS
-634 LNPGSGSGALN
+634 NPGSGSGALN

-660 ESNPGVRRNGVLSA
+660 ESNPGIRRNGVLSA
-674 NSKRRLRKISAPL
+674 NSRRRFRKISAPL

-701 GKKLA
+701 GKNLA

-738 DPSKAASYIAAGG
+738 DPSKAAAYIAAGG

-764 IPDIVSSQANAIKD
+764 IPNIVSSQANAIKD

-784 PEKYEEIQ
+784 PDKYEEIQ

-818 DLNKNGDLDDYIDHG
+818 DLNKNGDLNDYIDHG
-833 FNAKQIVAA
+833 FNAKQVVAA

-848 GFDHKQVMTIAAM
+848 GFDHKQAMTIAAM

-887 STEGANLS
+887 STGGANLS

-900 NAVDRSIG
+900 DAVDRSIG
-908 YMKNYHK
+908 YMKNYHE

>member
-62 FLNRE
+62 FLEQE
-67 PAVLIISSGFNWWK
+67 PSVLVISDGVTWWK
-81 VALGVAIG
+81 VVLGNLIGVA
-89 IGLIAVGIATGG
+89 LIAAGVAANILTPIAIGVALIITVNIASMEGG
-101 VGAIIIGSALTIAVV
+101 NGGATKPSDPIVFQL
-116 ATAVTGGNSS
+116 VTG
-126 SDNIAFQVVTSFTAS
+126 FTAS
-141 MLSDKNELALP
+141 MLSDKGELALP
-152 MMSLTPYEIFA
+152 MIQLTPYEIFS
-163 NKQNLF
+163 NKGNIF
-169 SVNFFKNL
+169 SVNFFKKNL
-177 SDDEKYIKG
+177 SDDEKYT
-186 SDDEEN
+186 DEKKEN
-192 KEGKKEKSKTLM
+192 KTLL
-204 YSLQDIIASWYKTFR
+204 YSMQDSIASWYKTFR
-219 LIAIVGMLP
+219 LIAIIGMLP

-235 RILVSAPSDKAKY
+235 RILISAPSDKAKY
-248 KENLMDWGVAF
+248 KENLMDWSIAF
-259 LLIFSMH
+259 LLIFAMH
-266 YIMYSSNLFIDQV
+266 YIMSFSNIIIDDV
-279 TDMIDSV
+279 TDMIGSIDINVDV
-286 KISTKMGGEKE
+286 KTDAGG
-297 VEFKNQS
+297 VQTVNYKNQS

-317 DAEIDDDTTELVR
+317 NAEIDDDTTNLIR
-330 TAHEK
+330 NAYKK
-335 MITGE
+335 MISE
-340 SATET
+340 KSSATEV
-345 TKKYAWCFWTDLSGT
+345 TKRYEWCFWKDAKGT
-360 QANIKGE
+360 PAGSE
-367 ENAKVLFWPCDNFV
+367 DEAAVLFWPCDNFV

-389 RAKGDFAYIGYGLIY
+389 RAKGDYAYIGYGLIY
-404 VILTIYTCMFIF
+404 VILTIYTCIFIF
-416 VYLRRFMYMAF
+416 VYIRRFIYMSF
-427 LTLIAPLVAL
+427 LTLISPLVAL

-463 LLQPLHLLLYLI
+463 LLQPLHLLLYMI
-475 LVGSAL
+475 LVGTAMN
-481 SFAAKNPIY
+481 FAAKHPIY
-490 VCVILGFMTPFEK
+490 VCVILGFMIPFEK

-543 GGGNESNKSRN
+543 GGGNESNKSGN
-554 DGRDDDVRPIKMK
+554 DDDVKPIKMK
-567 DVDTSGGNLIGD
+567 DVDTSGGNLIG
-579 SSSSDDESGASSS
+579 SGRGAPNPGGGRG
-592 AGVGGA
+592 APNPGGGRGA
-598 LNPGSG
+598 LNPGG
-604 SEALSPG
+604 GRGTP
-611 SGSEALNPG
+611 NPG
-620 SGSEALNPGSGSEV
+620 GGRGAPNPGGGRGMP
-634 LNPGSGSGALN
+634 NPGGGRGAPN
-645 PGSDSGTSNPGSVSG
+645 PGG
-660 ESNPGVRRNGVLSA
+660 RRNGVLSA

-687 RYTGRAFGRYFKNN
+687 RYTGRAFGKYFKNN

-764 IPDIVSSQANAIKD
+764 IPNIVSSQANAIKD

-784 PEKYEEIQ
+784 PDKYEEIQ

>member
-1 MRIFAN
+1 M
-7 NKIWK
+7 
-12 KIVIIIGILLSFSI
+12 SFSI

-51 GDGINTVIQKM
+51 GDGVNTVIQKM

-67 PAVLIISSGFNWWK
+67 PAVLIISSDFNWWK

-89 IGLIAVGIATGG
+89 IGLIAVGIVTGG
-101 VGAIIIGSALTIAVV
+101 VGTIIIGSALTIAVV
-116 ATAVTGGNSS
+116 ATAATGGNSS
-126 SDNIAFQVVTSFTAS
+126 SENIAFQVVTSFTAS

-177 SDDEKYIKG
+177 SDDEKYING

-192 KEGKKEKSKTLM
+192 KEGKEEKSKTLM
-204 YSLQDIIASWYKTFR
+204 YSLQDVIASWYKTFR

-259 LLIFSMH
+259 LLIFAMH
-266 YIMYSSNLFIDQV
+266 YIMSFSNLLIDQV

-317 DAEIDDDTTELVR
+317 NAEIDDDTTELVR
-330 TAHEK
+330 SAYEK
-335 MITGE
+335 MISGE

-345 TKKYAWCFWTDLSGT
+345 TKKYKWCFWKDMKGT
-360 QANIKGE
+360 QAE
-367 ENAKVLFWPCDNFV
+367 SADEAKILFWPCDNFV

-517 SLPGM
+517 SLPGI

-531 SHRIFGKPPKGL
+531 SQRIFGRHPKGL
-543 GGGNESNKSRN
+543 GGENGSNNSRN
-554 DGRDDDVRPIKMK
+554 NGENDDGKPIKMK
-567 DVDTSGGNLIGD
+567 DVDTSGGNLIG
-579 SSSSDDESGASSS
+579 SGSGAP
-592 AGVGGA
+592 
-598 LNPGSG
+598 NPGSG
-604 SEALSPG
+604 RGAP
-611 SGSEALNPG
+611 NPG
-620 SGSEALNPGSGSEV
+620 GGRGAPNPGGGRGTP
-634 LNPGSGSGALN
+634 NPGGGRGAPN
-645 PGSDSGTSNPGSVSG
+645 PGGGRGAPNPGG
-660 ESNPGVRRNGVLSA
+660 RRNGVLSA

-687 RYTGRAFGRYFKNN
+687 RYTGRAFGKYFKNN
-701 GKKLA
+701 GKKFA
-706 ISAGKSAIRF
+706 KSAGKSAIRF

-751 AAAYSLGSRAAEN
+751 VAAYSLGSRAAEN
-764 IPDIVSSQANAIKD
+764 IPNIVSSQANAIKD

>member
-51 GDGINTVIQKM
+51 GDGVNTVIQKM

-89 IGLIAVGIATGG
+89 IGLIAVGIVTGG
-101 VGAIIIGSALTIAVV
+101 VGTIIIGSALTIAVV
-116 ATAVTGGNSS
+116 ATAATGGNSS
-126 SDNIAFQVVTSFTAS
+126 SENIAFQVVTSFTAS

-259 LLIFSMH
+259 LLIFAMH
-266 YIMYSSNLFIDQV
+266 YIMSFSNLLIDQV

-531 SHRIFGKPPKGL
+531 SQRIFGRHPKGL
-543 GGGNESNKSRN
+543 GGENGSNNSRN
-554 DGRDDDVRPIKMK
+554 NGENDDGKPIKMK
-567 DVDTSGGNLIGD
+567 DVDTSGGNLIG
-579 SSSSDDESGASSS
+579 SGSGAP
-592 AGVGGA
+592 
-598 LNPGSG
+598 NPGSG
-604 SEALSPG
+604 RGAP
-611 SGSEALNPG
+611 NPG
-620 SGSEALNPGSGSEV
+620 GGRGAPNPGGGRGTP
-634 LNPGSGSGALN
+634 NPGGGRGAPN
-645 PGSDSGTSNPGSVSG
+645 PGGGRGAPNPGG
-660 ESNPGVRRNGVLSA
+660 RRNGVLSA

-687 RYTGRAFGRYFKNN
+687 RYTGRAFGKYFKNN

-706 ISAGKSAIRF
+706 KSAGKSAIRF

-751 AAAYSLGSRAAEN
+751 VAAYSLGSRAAEN
-764 IPDIVSSQANAIKD
+764 IPNIVSSQANAIKD

-784 PEKYEEIQ
+784 PDKYEEIQ
-792 RNKQRKEW
+792 KNKQRKEW
-800 LKNEKNINTLKLN
+800 YAKNINTLKLN

-900 NAVDRSIG
+900 DAVDRSIG

>member
-12 KIVIIIGILLSFSI
+12 KIVIIVGILLSFSI

-51 GDGINTVIQKM
+51 GDGVNTVIQKM

-89 IGLIAVGIATGG
+89 IGLIAVGIVTGG
-101 VGAIIIGSALTIAVV
+101 VGTIIIGSALTIAVV
-116 ATAVTGGNSS
+116 ATAATGGNSS
-126 SDNIAFQVVTSFTAS
+126 SENIAFQVVTSFTAS

-177 SDDEKYIKG
+177 SDDEKYING

-192 KEGKKEKSKTLM
+192 KEGKEEKSKTLM
-204 YSLQDIIASWYKTFR
+204 YSLQDVIASWYKTFR

-259 LLIFSMH
+259 LLIFAMH
-266 YIMYSSNLFIDQV
+266 YIMSFSNLLIDQV

-304 VEGFLIGVKGEGE
+304 VEGFLIGVDDEGK
-317 DAEIDDDTTELVR
+317 IDDDTTELIK
-330 TAHEK
+330 TAYDK
-335 MITGE
+335 MISGD

-345 TKKYAWCFWTDLSGT
+345 TEKYKWCFWKDMKGT
-360 QANIKGE
+360 QAE
-367 ENAKVLFWPCDNFV
+367 SADEAKILFWPCDNFV

-503 LLKQMFGFRGETPG
+503 LLKQMFGFRGKTPG

-531 SHRIFGKPPKGL
+531 SQRIFGRHPKGL
-543 GGGNESNKSRN
+543 GGENGSNNSRN
-554 DGRDDDVRPIKMK
+554 NGENDDGKPIKMK
-567 DVDTSGGNLIGD
+567 DVDTSGGNLIG
-579 SSSSDDESGASSS
+579 SGSGAP
-592 AGVGGA
+592 
-598 LNPGSG
+598 NPGSG
-604 SEALSPG
+604 RGAP
-611 SGSEALNPG
+611 NPG
-620 SGSEALNPGSGSEV
+620 GGRGAPNPGGGRGTP
-634 LNPGSGSGALN
+634 NPGGGRGAPN
-645 PGSDSGTSNPGSVSG
+645 PGGGRGMPNPGG
-660 ESNPGVRRNGVLSA
+660 GRGAPNPGGRRNGVLSA

-687 RYTGRAFGRYFKNN
+687 RYTGRAFGKYFKNN
-701 GKKLA
+701 GKNLA
-706 ISAGKSAIRF
+706 KSAGKSAIRF

>member
-62 FLNRE
+62 FLEQE
-67 PAVLIISSGFNWWK
+67 PSVLIISAGVTWWK
-81 VALGVAIG
+81 VALGILIGVA
-89 IGLIAVGIATGG
+89 LIVAGTVASILAPIALGAVLVITISIA
-101 VGAIIIGSALTIAVV
+101 AME
-116 ATAVTGGNSS
+116 GGNGGAAKT
-126 SDNIAFQVVTSFTAS
+126 SDPIAFQLVTGFTAS
-141 MLSDKNELALP
+141 MLSDKGELALP
-152 MMSLTPYEIFA
+152 MIQLSPYEIFS
-163 NKQNLF
+163 NKGNIF

-177 SDDEKYIKG
+177 SDDEKYT
-186 SDDEEN
+186 DEKKEN
-192 KEGKKEKSKTLM
+192 KTLL
-204 YSLQDIIASWYKTFR
+204 YSMQDSIASWYKTFR
-219 LIAIVGMLP
+219 LIAIIGMLP

-235 RILVSAPSDKAKY
+235 RILISAPSDKAKY
-248 KENLMDWGVAF
+248 KENLMDWSIAF
-259 LLIFSMH
+259 LLIFAMH
-266 YIMYSSNLFIDQV
+266 YIMSFSNIIIDDV
-279 TDMIDSV
+279 TDMIGSIDINV
-286 KISTKMGGEKE
+286 DVNTDAGG
-297 VEFKNQS
+297 VQTVNYKNQS

-317 DAEIDDDTTELVR
+317 NAEIDDDTTEGVKGEGENAKIDDDTTELVR
-330 TAHEK
+330 SAYEK
-335 MITGE
+335 MISGE

-360 QANIKGE
+360 QASGDGE
-367 ENAKVLFWPCDNFV
+367 GNAKILFWPCDNFV

-389 RAKGDFAYIGYGLIY
+389 RAKGDYAYIGYGLIY
-404 VILTIYTCMFIF
+404 VILTIYTCIFIF
-416 VYLRRFMYMAF
+416 VYIRRFIYMSF
-427 LTLIAPLVAL
+427 LTLISPLVAL

-463 LLQPLHLLLYLI
+463 LLQPLHLLLYMI
-475 LVGSAL
+475 LVGTAMN
-481 SFAAKNPIY
+481 FAAKHPIY
-490 VCVILGFMTPFEK
+490 VCVILGLMVPLEK

-531 SHRIFGKPPKGL
+531 SQRIFGRHPKGL
-543 GGGNESNKSRN
+543 GGGNGSNKSGN
-554 DGRDDDVRPIKMK
+554 DDDVKPIKMK
-567 DVDTSGGNLIGD
+567 DVDTSGGNLIG
-579 SSSSDDESGASSS
+579 SGR
-592 AGVGGA
+592 GA
-598 LNPGSG
+598 PNPGG
-604 SEALSPG
+604 GRGAP
-611 SGSEALNPG
+611 NPG
-620 SGSEALNPGSGSEV
+620 GGRGAPNPGGGRGARGAP
-634 LNPGSGSGALN
+634 NPGGGRGAPN
-645 PGSDSGTSNPGSVSG
+645 PGG
-660 ESNPGVRRNGVLSA
+660 RRNGVLSA

-687 RYTGRAFGRYFKNN
+687 RYTGRAFGKYFKNN

-706 ISAGKSAIRF
+706 KSAGKSAIRF

-751 AAAYSLGSRAAEN
+751 VAAYSLGSRAAEN

-784 PEKYEEIQ
+784 PDKYEEIQ

>member
-62 FLNRE
+62 FLEQE
-67 PAVLIISSGFNWWK
+67 PSVLVISAGVTWWK
-81 VALGVAIG
+81 VALGILIGVA
-89 IGLIAVGIATGG
+89 LIVAGTVASILAPIALGAVLVITISIA
-101 VGAIIIGSALTIAVV
+101 AME
-116 ATAVTGGNSS
+116 GGNGGAAKT
-126 SDNIAFQVVTSFTAS
+126 SDPIAFQLVTGFTAS
-141 MLSDKNELALP
+141 MLSDKGELALP
-152 MMSLTPYEIFA
+152 MIQLSPYEIFS
-163 NKQNLF
+163 NKGNIF

-177 SDDEKYIKG
+177 SDDEKYT
-186 SDDEEN
+186 DEKKEN
-192 KEGKKEKSKTLM
+192 KTLL
-204 YSLQDIIASWYKTFR
+204 YSMQDSIASWYKTFR
-219 LIAIVGMLP
+219 LIAIIGMLP

-235 RILVSAPSDKAKY
+235 RILISAPSDKAKY
-248 KENLMDWGVAF
+248 KENLMDWSIAF
-259 LLIFSMH
+259 LLIFAMH
-266 YIMYSSNLFIDQV
+266 YIMSFSNIIIDDV
-279 TDMIDSV
+279 TDMIGSIDINVDV
-286 KISTKMGGEKE
+286 KTDAGG
-297 VEFKNQS
+297 VQTVNYKNQS

-317 DAEIDDDTTELVR
+317 NAEIDDDTTEGVKGEGENAKIDDDTTELVR
-330 TAHEK
+330 SAYEK
-335 MITGE
+335 MISGE

-360 QANIKGE
+360 QASGDGE
-367 ENAKVLFWPCDNFV
+367 GNAKILFWPCDNFV

-389 RAKGDFAYIGYGLIY
+389 RAKGDYAYIGYGLIY
-404 VILTIYTCMFIF
+404 VILTIYTCIFIF
-416 VYLRRFMYMAF
+416 VYIRRFIYMSF
-427 LTLIAPLVAL
+427 LTLISPLVAL

-463 LLQPLHLLLYLI
+463 LLQPLHLLLYMI
-475 LVGSAL
+475 LVGTAMN
-481 SFAAKNPIY
+481 FAAKHPIY
-490 VCVILGFMTPFEK
+490 VCVILGLMVPLEK

-531 SHRIFGKPPKGL
+531 SQRIFGRHPKGL
-543 GGGNESNKSRN
+543 GGGNGSNKSGN
-554 DGRDDDVRPIKMK
+554 DDDVKPIKMK
-567 DVDTSGGNLIGD
+567 DVDTSGGNLIG
-579 SSSSDDESGASSS
+579 SGRGAPNPGGGRG
-592 AGVGGA
+592 APNPGGGRGA

-604 SEALSPG
+604 RGTP
-611 SGSEALNPG
+611 NPG
-620 SGSEALNPGSGSEV
+620 GGRGAPNPGGGRGAP
-634 LNPGSGSGALN
+634 NPGG
-645 PGSDSGTSNPGSVSG
+645 
-660 ESNPGVRRNGVLSA
+660 RRNGVLSA

-687 RYTGRAFGRYFKNN
+687 RYTGRAFGKYFKNN

-706 ISAGKSAIRF
+706 KSAGKSAIRF

-751 AAAYSLGSRAAEN
+751 VAAYSLGSRAAEN

-784 PEKYEEIQ
+784 PDKYEEIQ

>member
-62 FLNRE
+62 FLEQE
-67 PAVLIISSGFNWWK
+67 PSVLVISAGVTWWK
-81 VALGVAIG
+81 VALGILIGVA
-89 IGLIAVGIATGG
+89 LIVAGTVASILAPIALGAVLVITISIA
-101 VGAIIIGSALTIAVV
+101 AME
-116 ATAVTGGNSS
+116 GGNGGAAKT
-126 SDNIAFQVVTSFTAS
+126 SDPIAFQLVTGFTAS
-141 MLSDKNELALP
+141 MLSDKGELALP
-152 MMSLTPYEIFA
+152 MIQLSPYEIFS
-163 NKQNLF
+163 NKGNIF

-177 SDDEKYIKG
+177 SDDEKYT
-186 SDDEEN
+186 DEKKEN
-192 KEGKKEKSKTLM
+192 KTLL
-204 YSLQDIIASWYKTFR
+204 YSMQDSIASWYKTFR
-219 LIAIVGMLP
+219 LIAIIGMLP

-235 RILVSAPSDKAKY
+235 RILISAPSDKAKY
-248 KENLMDWGVAF
+248 KENLMDWSIAF
-259 LLIFSMH
+259 LLIFAMH
-266 YIMYSSNLFIDQV
+266 YIMSFSNIIIDDV
-279 TDMIDSV
+279 TDMIGSIDINVDV
-286 KISTKMGGEKE
+286 KTDAGG
-297 VEFKNQS
+297 VQTVNYKNQS

-317 DAEIDDDTTELVR
+317 NAEIDDDTTEGVKGEGENAKIDDDTTELVR
-330 TAHEK
+330 SAYEK
-335 MITGE
+335 MISGE

-360 QANIKGE
+360 QASGDGE
-367 ENAKVLFWPCDNFV
+367 GNAKILFWPCDNFV

-389 RAKGDFAYIGYGLIY
+389 RAKGDYAYIGYGLIY
-404 VILTIYTCMFIF
+404 VILTIYTCIFIF
-416 VYLRRFMYMAF
+416 VYIRRFIYMSF
-427 LTLIAPLVAL
+427 LTLISPLVAL

-463 LLQPLHLLLYLI
+463 LLQPLHLLLYMI
-475 LVGSAL
+475 LVGTAMN
-481 SFAAKNPIY
+481 FAAKHPIY
-490 VCVILGFMTPFEK
+490 VCVILGLMVPLEK

-531 SHRIFGKPPKGL
+531 SQRIFGRHPKGL
-543 GGGNESNKSRN
+543 GGGNGSNKSGN
-554 DGRDDDVRPIKMK
+554 DDDVKPIKMK
-567 DVDTSGGNLIGD
+567 DVDTSGGNLIG
-579 SSSSDDESGASSS
+579 SGRGAPNP
-592 AGVGGA
+592 GGGRGA

-604 SEALSPG
+604 RGTP
-611 SGSEALNPG
+611 NPG
-620 SGSEALNPGSGSEV
+620 GGRGAPNPGGGRGAP
-634 LNPGSGSGALN
+634 NPGG
-645 PGSDSGTSNPGSVSG
+645 
-660 ESNPGVRRNGVLSA
+660 RRNGVLSA

-687 RYTGRAFGRYFKNN
+687 RYTGRAFGKYFKNN

-706 ISAGKSAIRF
+706 KSAGKSAIRF

-751 AAAYSLGSRAAEN
+751 VAAYSLGSRAAEN

-784 PEKYEEIQ
+784 PDKYEEIQ